1 MAAEYTENLGLKKP
15 AQEDFYNVDDFNENA
30 DIIDAQITKLKESV
44 NETFEEQMTELKK
57 SVSDGK
63 TLVANAITEKGVA
76 TETDASF
83 ATMATNVKSIV
94 TMEEGTKEATAA
106 ASDILSGKI
115 AYGANG
121 VKLTGTI
128 ASQAAQTITPG
139 TSNKTIAAGKYLSGV
154 QTIKG
159 DSNLKAA
166 NIKKGVSIFGV
177 AGSCEEKS
185 AVLKSETFDYT
196 YWLNAGSSMWGF
208 TGTSCVSD
216 PSSWGELTI
225 TDGGGN
231 YTMTGIG
238 GYGNYIFLFP
248 PHIAKSLI
256 YRITVTA
263 FSEYTYAISKYEYS
277 YYKDC
282 QLTFPFSSEY
292 SDAYKFP
299 YTANKS
305 GSKCIYLTRLT
316 SSKSG
321 DATGLAYT
329 ATTQYNGTYYNNET
343 GYPGEN
349 FNALILSMVS
359 SACATRSVLNS
370 ITFEYF

>member
-30 DIIDAQITKLKESV
+30 DIIDTQI
-44 NETFEEQMTELKK
+44 TELKK

-177 AGSCEEKS
+177 AGSCDSNSLLKTATKNIVLSNITLSASAQSNTAQATKTSDSVSVTLPENTKS
-185 AVLKSETFDYT
+185 FSCSNCVASGDYRVGVFSDTSYNTITNKNYTISFSGKVWSGEVSNSSALESNDWYDDEDHKYYYNSISVELSAEVDTDTGIITVSAYLK
-196 YWLNAGSSMWGF
+196 LLV
-208 TGTSCVSD
+208 TGTGSYK
-216 PSSWGELTI
+216 
-225 TDGGGN
+225 
-231 YTMTGIG
+231 YTNVKNM
-238 GYGNYIFLFP
+238 
-248 PHIAKSLI
+248 
-256 YRITVTA
+256 TVTIPI
-263 FSEYTYAISKYEYS
+263 TYQYYS
-277 YYKDC
+277 
-282 QLTFPFSSEY
+282 
-292 SDAYKFP
+292 
-299 YTANKS
+299 
-305 GSKCIYLTRLT
+305 
-316 SSKSG
+316 
-321 DATGLAYT
+321 
-329 ATTQYNGTYYNNET
+329 
-343 GYPGEN
+343 
-349 FNALILSMVS
+349 
-359 SACATRSVLNS
+359 
-370 ITFEYF
+370 